1 MDLSEMVPDT
11 FVYSLTPQQ
20 LLRARFRCLEEVD
33 SVRYSLK
40 DLAHARTLGWLT
52 PVGWGLVGSLKREID
67 KVGKRIAPFERVV
80 LRSKH
85 GRELKRHRK
94 ELTGARKTYGPF

>member
-1 MDLSEMVPDT
+1 MTE
-11 FVYSLTPQQ
+11 QQ

-40 DLAHARTLGWLT
+40 DLAHAHKLGWLT
-52 PVGWGLVGSLKREID
+52 PAGWGLVSSLKREIE
-67 KVGKRIAPFERVV
+67 KVGKRIRPLERAV

-85 GRELKRHRK
+85 GAELKRHRK
-94 ELTGARKTYGPF
+94 ELVSARETYGFC